1 MLDVVPKDCNL
12 VAQKFALPIEFNAND
27 GLADLH
33 LRGTPDNFGLLQAL
47 YVLGSIAIWITIDK
61 ESQKFKNSFANYAG
75 C

>member
-12 VAQKFALPIEFNAND
+12 VVEKFALPNGFNAND

-47 YVLGSIAIWITIDK
+47 YV
-61 ESQKFKNSFANYAG
+61 
-75 C
+75 